1 MPKFNNFIEDLERV
15 KLYIDNDLEKYAAE
29 LSTTPEQLQTT
40 YARCKKIADSL
51 GIVELKMLWYLSE
64 YWGGKKTGVHRL
76 LKFLKTRYEKQE
88 IIYVPEFIQ
97 AICPP
102 MRLSENLKALRIKN
116 GLTQQTVCT
125 ILKIKQSTFF
135 GNKSPCSAFVVL
147 PLPISNF
154 PFFVFK
160 PFFNNSSKL
169 QFVARDSLRC
179 P

>member
-40 YARCKKIADSL
+40 YARCKEIADSL

-125 ILKIKQSTFF
+125 ILKIKQSTLS
-135 GNKSPCSAFVVL
+135 GYELGTHEPDGQTL
-147 PLPISNF
+147 
-154 PFFVFK
+154 
-160 PFFNNSSKL
+160 
-169 QFVARDSLRC
+169 LRLADFYGVTVDLLMRGTKDKK
-179 P
+179 